1 MAEQKTKIEETSEEL
16 VFKPRSVAKKRVI
29 FVETDDELI
38 DLYEKLKQVKAKNVY
53 FVIPQRAL
61 IFQSIVNL
69 KILKTYGDNQKKKIS
84 FITNDT
90 NGISL
95 AKQLGIKVY
104 DKVNNHNSP
113 SLFSS
118 KSEDDIIKITPLK
131 ASVNAIID
139 HTPTRLSEKKLSISE
154 LLNKGKR
161 NISSVEEISSNEK
174 TGVNNSKSKTKK
186 EKSPYKLRITT
197 GAKGPIVA
205 FLSLAF
211 VVIFA
216 IFYIALPSATVI
228 LTPSAGVLEKSVN
241 ITLADFNRN
250 QRELDTHPVNTI
262 ASFTLSKEIS
272 REIKYGA
279 TGKKISEKGGNS
291 TGSIRIINSSSNVWP
306 LIARTRFQTPEGI
319 VFRIKSGV
327 TVPANGSTTAIVE
340 ADAVDA
346 YGQIV
351 GERGNIG
358 PTRFFLPALDE
369 ESRSFLYAESSEN
382 MTGGI
387 TDFVSFVSENDIEA
401 AKKKLSDLLRKDLIS
416 EIKAEIQKISDETSK
431 STEYILLEGDNAI
444 EFGDINFSSV
454 DNVLNSEIP
463 EFTIG
468 GSIKAKALYYDRT
481 AMLEILK
488 AELITQKSPN
498 KELLRINEDST
509 SYKIFQRDDAVGK
522 IKMTANIKGIEQ
534 YDIDPETENGKKIL
548 EKIRNHIAGK
558 EIEYAKSYIQNLA
571 EVNKVEIRS
580 WPAWSPTIPKI
591 EENIE
596 FEVREAVIVN

>member
-1 MAEQKTKIEETSEEL
+1 MSEQKTKIEETSDEL

-29 FVETDDELI
+29 FVESDDELI

-69 KILKTYGDNQKKKIS
+69 KILKNYGDSQKKKIY

-95 AKQLGIKVY
+95 AGQLGIKVY
-104 DKVNNHNSP
+104 DKANNDNNP

-118 KSEDDIIKITPLK
+118 KSEDEIIKITPLK

-139 HTPTRLSEKKLSISE
+139 HAPTRLTEKKLSISE

-161 NISSVEEISSNEK
+161 KVQNMDEVSGNDNISVGASPVK
-174 TGVNNSKSKTKK
+174 AKK
-186 EKSPYKLRITT
+186 DKSPYKIKITT

-211 VVIFA
+211 VVVFA

-250 QRELDTHPVNTI
+250 QRELDTHPINTI

-291 TGSIRIINSSSNVWP
+291 KGTIRIINNSSNTWP
-306 LIARTRFQTPEGI
+306 LVARTRFQTPEGI
-319 VFRIKSGV
+319 VYRISQGV
-327 TVPANGSTTAIVE
+327 TVPANGSVNAIVE

-346 YGQIV
+346 YGQVV

-369 ESRSFLYAESSEN
+369 DSRSFLYAESSEN

-401 AKKKLSDLLRKDLIS
+401 AKKKLSDLLKKDLIT
-416 EIKAEIQKISDETSK
+416 EIKAEIQKISEETSK

-444 EFGDINFSSV
+444 EFGDVKFTPLDGVV
-454 DNVLNSEIP
+454 DSEVP
-463 EFTIG
+463 EFTIS

-498 KELLRINEDST
+498 KELLRINENST
-509 SYKIFQRDDAVGK
+509 SYKIFQKDDAVGK

-534 YDIDPETENGKKIL
+534 YDIDPSTENGKKIL

-558 EIEYAKSYIQNLA
+558 EIEYAKNYIQNLA
-571 EVNKVEIRS
+571 EINKVEISS